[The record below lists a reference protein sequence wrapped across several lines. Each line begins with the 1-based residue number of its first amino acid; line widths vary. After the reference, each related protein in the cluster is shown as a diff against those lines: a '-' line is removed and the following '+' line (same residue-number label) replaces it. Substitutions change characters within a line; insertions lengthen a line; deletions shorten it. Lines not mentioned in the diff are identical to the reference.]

1 MLSEVPPRWMRQL
14 CCLVR
19 GGKAGGTLARQID
32 LIGDKRQPAAH
43 QLLAKR
49 TETVIATELDYF
61 GVRIARQTSRGGAS
75 VTVVPSHSRPS
86 YASSKSHQ
94 QQQQQLDGAP
104 VLIGPTPQS
113 SFTRFTASHLA
124 VDGIPSNT
132 PYRLLRLESAQSG
145 LLSLLR

>member
-94 QQQQQLDGAP
+94 QQQQLDGAP

-113 SFTRFTASHLA
+113 SSTRFTASHLA
-124 VDGIPSNT
+124 VDSIPSNA
-132 PYRLLRLESAQSG
+132 PCRLPRLESAQSG